1 MRVLVCVC
9 VCVCVCVYVRARGL
23 RIVAAEK
30 ILHFIN
36 TLIIIIKLSRKIM
49 SGGLCPIG
57 FCLVGLCPV
66 G

>member
-1 MRVLVCVC
+1 MC
-9 VCVCVCVYVRARGL
+9 VCVCVCVYERARGL
-23 RIVAAEK
+23 RIVAADK
-30 ILHFIN
+30 ILNFIN
-36 TLIIIIKLSRKIM
+36 TLIIIIIKLSSKIM